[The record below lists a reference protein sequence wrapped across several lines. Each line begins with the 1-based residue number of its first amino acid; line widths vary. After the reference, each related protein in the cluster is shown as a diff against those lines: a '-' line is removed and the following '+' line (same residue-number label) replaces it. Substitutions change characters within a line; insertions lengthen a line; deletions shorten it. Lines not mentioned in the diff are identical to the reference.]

1 MERSSGL
8 IYCGMRE
15 PIDRFLRYLTIER
28 NVSPHTLSAYQRD
41 LDQCTRFLARLFETD
56 VDSIDPDTITK
67 SHLRLWMGELS
78 DDHLKKTSIAR
89 KIAALRA
96 FFRFTHKRGITQSN
110 PASTLLTPKRDRRLP
125 KTIPMKGLNDMLD
138 GTVDAQSRAILEL
151 FYGTGMRLSELV
163 SLNIH
168 DVDMQ
173 KKQVSVMGKGSKQRI
188 IPFGTQAELALSS
201 WLHDRIAVDTNALFV
216 TPKGKR
222 IYPKAVQRMVG
233 AALLPVAEASQK
245 SPHVLRHSFA
255 THLLD
260 RGADIRLIKE
270 LLGHVN
276 LAATQIYTH
285 NSVEKLK
292 LVYDNAH
299 PRAQRKEP
307 S

>member
-1 MERSSGL
+1 
-8 IYCGMRE
+8 MRE
-15 PIDRFLRYLTIER
+15 PIERFFRYLSIER

-41 LDQCTRFLARLFETD
+41 LGQCMRFLAKLYEMD

-78 DDHLKKTSIAR
+78 DANLKKSSIAR
-89 KIAALRA
+89 KIAAIRS

-110 PASTLLTPKRDRRLP
+110 PAATLLTPKRERRLP

-138 GTVDAQSRAILEL
+138 GTVDAQSRAIMEL

-173 KKQVSVMGKGSKQRI
+173 KKQVSVMGKGAKQRI
-188 IPFGTQAELALSS
+188 IPFGTQAELALAS
-201 WLHDRIAVDTNALFV
+201 WLKDRTATETSALFL
-216 TPKGKR
+216 TSKGKR

-270 LLGHVN
+270 LLGHAN
-276 LAATQIYTH
+276 LAATQVYTH

-292 LVYDNAH
+292 HVYDNAH

>member
-1 MERSSGL
+1 
-8 IYCGMRE
+8 MRE
-15 PIDRFLRYLTIER
+15 PIERFFRYLSIER

-41 LDQCTRFLARLFETD
+41 LGQCMRFLAKLYETD

-78 DDHLKKTSIAR
+78 DANLKKTSIAR
-89 KIAALRA
+89 KIAAIRA

-110 PASTLLTPKRDRRLP
+110 PAATLLTPKRERRLP

-138 GTVDAQSRAILEL
+138 GTVDAQSRAIMEL

-173 KKQVSVMGKGSKQRI
+173 KKQVSVMGKGAKQRI
-188 IPFGTQAELALSS
+188 IPFGTQAELALAS
-201 WLHDRIAVDTNALFV
+201 WLKDRAATETSALFL
-216 TPKGKR
+216 TSKGKR

-270 LLGHVN
+270 LLGHAN
-276 LAATQIYTH
+276 LAATQVYTH

-292 LVYDNAH
+292 HVYDNAH

>member
-1 MERSSGL
+1 
-8 IYCGMRE
+8 MRE
-15 PIDRFLRYLTIER
+15 PIERFFSYLSIER

-41 LDQCTRFLARLFETD
+41 LGQCMRFLATLYEMD
-56 VDSIDPDTITK
+56 VDDIHPDTITK

-78 DDHLKKTSIAR
+78 DENLKKTSIAR
-89 KIAALRA
+89 KIAAIRA
-96 FFRFTHKRGITQSN
+96 FFRFAHKRGITQSN
-110 PASTLLTPKRDRRLP
+110 PAATLLTPKRERRLP

-173 KKQVSVMGKGSKQRI
+173 KKQVSVMGKGAKQRI
-188 IPFGTQAELALSS
+188 IPFGTQAELALIS
-201 WLHDRIAVDTNALFV
+201 WLQDRTATGTSALFV

-270 LLGHVN
+270 LLGHAN
-276 LAATQIYTH
+276 LAATQVYTH

-292 LVYDNAH
+292 HVYDNAH